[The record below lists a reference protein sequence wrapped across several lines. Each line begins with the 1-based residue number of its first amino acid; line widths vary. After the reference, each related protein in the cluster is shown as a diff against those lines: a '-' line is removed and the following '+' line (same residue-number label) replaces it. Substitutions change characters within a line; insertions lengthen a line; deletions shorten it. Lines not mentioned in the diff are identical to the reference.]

1 MRDLRLNALSP
12 PLNSVL
18 HGGAIADGSPSAS
31 IAFLNLTTLTWSAP
45 AHVQPARQDAR
56 AWHSDIMTPSGVLV
70 SAFGLGAGNMPLSLV
85 SYLDLRDSNSANWGW
100 RRVWTEEML
109 DSTTSSGST
118 SSIPSTTN
126 NNSSVG
132 SSVNNDDDDDAGLL
146 KKILPA
152 TLIGIILLGLLVWFG
167 RRQVKVVRRRRMA
180 RHFEIENTHDEEGN
194 QRRGSFFP
202 ANPLALFMEKRGW
215 NRSSS
220 SFTSGTDA
228 NGQLPKPFGG
238 VRIPDGDDGDEVETR
253 EATGWQSRLTGLV
266 GKFTGRANTQAPSN
280 SEGSMRQM
288 AGQGV
293 TRTQWEEIDFGLG
306 RIDEQRRGSS
316 ALSRPAT
323 PGRGSDDRARQ
334 MSLHDFNKNRSRVSM
349 SPTSELIDPK
359 GSAPFLVVVPPTV
372 PSTPADLPGQQE
384 DPFASYPVLSPS
396 PRILDNIAEQS
407 NSGANAEWDQL
418 EREVETTQPFKR
430 SGTISSTRSSGS
442 TESAP
447 ESLPRMSFEEQQ
459 ASSGFSH
466 SLSSYGIGLGQPGAG
481 RTVSQ
486 QFNGRSVS
494 TPTPETPTRAPVSA
508 ATIGYSPGY
517 VRDLISGHAQSPAR
531 VSGGDLSRSA
541 TMMDRPLSGGVN
553 LFTKY
558 DGPADQSSRLSL
570 ADYRMDAPVVNVQR
584 LSNPPR
590 FPPPTSP
597 LPQAPLQF
605 VSRRVSTSDA
615 IDRTPDTTGTLVR
628 SVGESRQFRIANA
641 TPDMPAVNEF
651 GARS

>member
-1 MRDLRLNALSP
+1 
-12 PLNSVL
+12 V
-18 HGGAIADGSPSAS
+18 
-31 IAFLNLTTLTWSAP
+31 
-45 AHVQPARQDAR
+45 
-56 AWHSDIMTPSGVLV
+56 
-70 SAFGLGAGNMPLSLV
+70 PLSLV

-100 RRVWTEEML
+100 RRVWTEDML
-109 DSTTSSGST
+109 DSTTSSGSI
-118 SSIPSTTN
+118 SSIPTTTN
-126 NNSSVG
+126 NNSNVG
-132 SSVNNDDDDDAGLL
+132 SSVNQAADNDDEADAGLL
-146 KKILPA
+146 KKILPP

-180 RHFEIENTHDEEGN
+180 RHFEIETTHDEEGN
-194 QRRGSFFP
+194 QRRRGSFLP
-202 ANPLALFMEKRGW
+202 VNPLALFMEKRGW

-253 EATGWQSRLTGLV
+253 QATGWQSRFTGLV
-266 GKFTGRANTQAPSN
+266 GKFTGRGGNTLAPSN
-280 SEGSMRQM
+280 SEGSMRQV
-288 AGQGV
+288 AGQRV

-323 PGRGSDDRARQ
+323 PGRASEDRARQ

-349 SPTSELIDPK
+349 SPTSDLIDPK
-359 GSAPFLVVVPPTV
+359 GSAAPFLVVVPPTV

-396 PRILDNIAEQS
+396 PRILDNIVEQS
-407 NSGANAEWDQL
+407 NSGANAEWDEL

-430 SGTISSTRSSGS
+430 SGTVSSTRSSGS

-466 SLSSYGIGLGQPGAG
+466 SLSSYGIGLGQPSAG
-481 RTVSQ
+481 RMISQ
-486 QFNGRSVS
+486 QTNGRSVS

-531 VSGGDLSRSA
+531 VSGDLSRSA
-541 TMMDRPLSGGVN
+541 TMMDRPLSSGVN

-558 DGPADQSSRLSL
+558 DSPADQSSRLSL
-570 ADYRMDAPVVNVQR
+570 ADYRMDAPAVNVQR

-628 SVGESRQFRIANA
+628 SVAESRQLRIANA